1 MDWVG
6 ILSMIKG
13 NINHPIFTL
22 FSLQLGAFRYN
33 KQGEYCYS
41 PVYFFVE
48 DKFKFLTVNLRLHK
62 NAVHAFRVRRIQ
74 PDSATSPSWGNY
86 KLIE

>member
-74 PDSATSPSWGNY
+74 PGSATSPITIFD
-86 KLIE
+86 L